1 MIPFNKFIEI
11 DNVSMKSH
19 HSYIMNLVWY
29 IYIIIYIQLAFLLR
43 HKEENRFM
51 DGMH

>member
-19 HSYIMNLVWY
+19 YSYIMNLVWY
-29 IYIIIYIQLAFLLR
+29 IIYIQLAFLLR